1 MIRLCRNTHE
11 RGIQTR
17 TMKMPFQNT
26 FILWFE
32 HAYTIGPRS
41 SQIFLRLLIPKITK
55 IILQISPDH
64 SPLPPH
70 PLLQDKEVFW
80 FFQK

>member
-11 RGIQTR
+11 RGVHTR
-17 TMKMPFQNT
+17 TMKMPFQNN
-26 FILWFE
+26 FILGFD
-32 HAYTIGPRS
+32 HAFTREILS
-41 SQIFLRLLIPKITK
+41 NLSCRLLIPKITK
-55 IILQISPDH
+55 IILQISPDR
-64 SPLPPH
+64 SPLLPR